1 MLSTQINNQYYMSF
15 NPHQYSA
22 EHHDGARELK
32 GRMPINKLQGGMK
45 TKHEQDI
52 ILSNQVTQH
61 NIDKQKEMNHDNI
74 TSNPSAKTKK
84 SNSKTIA
91 KSTVKAKVANTNIKI
106 MKPKTS
112 TKTVLKGVGAKPTM
126 ATKKVATKASP
137 KATKTILKLS

>member
-52 ILSNQVTQH
+52 ILSNQVIQH

-112 TKTVLKGVGAKPTM
+112 TKTVLKGVGAKPTV